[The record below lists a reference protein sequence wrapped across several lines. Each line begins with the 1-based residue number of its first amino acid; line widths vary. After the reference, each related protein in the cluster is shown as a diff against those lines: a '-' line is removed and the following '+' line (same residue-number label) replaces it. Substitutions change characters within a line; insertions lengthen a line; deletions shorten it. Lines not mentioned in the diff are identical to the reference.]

1 MTIGLDTGFFVELL
15 RGNADAVEVWKNL
28 VEGEDQ
34 GVCSALT
41 LFEIE
46 RLGLKGAIR
55 RDALESL
62 LEAIPAV
69 CVLLWIDRREILS
82 KAAGFSHGLGVPAVD
97 ALILAAF
104 HLAGVQH
111 IYTTDSHMES
121 CGAKGVSVHN
131 LRP

>member
-1 MTIGLDTGFFVELL
+1 MRIGLDTGFFVELL
-15 RGNADAVEVWKNL
+15 RGNADAVEAWQSL

-55 RDALESL
+55 RDALDSL

-69 CVLLWIDRREILS
+69 CLLLWVDRREILS

-97 ALILAAF
+97 ALILAGF
-104 HLAGVQH
+104 HLAGVER

-121 CGAKGVSVHN
+121 YGAQGVRVHN
-131 LRP
+131 LRS